1 MFTRPSHPLL
11 SRRLSAIVAALVVT
25 ASTVALGVHAEGDT
39 DLGGLSVGEQMPR
52 FNITV
57 VNEGFTAAKKWG
69 PNKWVGETNEKKLV
83 VMSFFSIYCEPCK
96 KEIPELVRMNEKY
109 ADQGLGVMLVAIDKE
124 PEELPQ
130 VQQIARDNKVT
141 FPVVHDKYNM
151 VARRYRLKRIPYMLM
166 LGTDGTVKAVH
177 VGYTEEL
184 KANLENEIRSHLGLA
199 PLPATAPPA
208 VASPVAADKTTVNAS
223 TTVNT
228 STADNT
234 ASLGDKKGKKRPPV
248 KPAKK

>member
-1 MFTRPSHPLL
+1 MRTRNFLRSL
-11 SRRLSAIVAALVVT
+11 SRRFAAFSAALVVGA
-25 ASTVALGVHAEGDT
+25 ASVALGVHAEGDV
-39 DLGGLSVGEQMPR
+39 DKGGLSVGEQMPR
-52 FNITV
+52 FNIPV

-166 LGTDGTVKAVH
+166 LGSEGTVKAVH

-184 KANLENEIRSHLGLA
+184 KASLENEIRSHLGLA
-199 PLPATAPPA
+199 PLPANAPADASEPA
-208 VASPVAADKTTVNAS
+208 ASEKRTPASDTENAS
-223 TTVNT
+223 LV
-228 STADNT
+228 
-234 ASLGDKKGKKRPPV
+234 GKKGKKPTPV
-248 KPAKK
+248 KPLKR

>member
-1 MFTRPSHPLL
+1 MGFLMRMRPFLPFTSPQP
-11 SRRLSAIVAALVVT
+11 RRAAALSVSLLI
-25 ASTVALGVHAEGDT
+25 ALSLLTVSVNAANDT

-69 PNKWVGETNEKKLV
+69 PNKWVGEAKEKKLV

-124 PEELPQ
+124 PDELPQ
-130 VQQIARDNKVT
+130 VKQIAKDNNVT

-184 KANLENEIRSHLGLA
+184 KANLENEIRAHLGLA
-199 PLPATAPPA
+199 PLPKDAPAIASKPSDDAT
-208 VASPVAADKTTVNAS
+208 PVKRDDKAALV
-223 TTVNT
+223 
-228 STADNT
+228 
-234 ASLGDKKGKKRPPV
+234 DKKRAKVPPPSPKK
-248 KPAKK
+248 K

>member
-1 MFTRPSHPLL
+1 MHIA
-11 SRRLSAIVAALVVT
+11 RLVGKNSSLIVALVATLV
-25 ASTVALGVHAEGDT
+25 ASTLGHAGDDT

-57 VNEGFTAAKKWG
+57 VNEGFTGAKKWG

-96 KEIPELVRMNEKY
+96 KEIPELVKLNEKY

-124 PEELPQ
+124 PNELPQ

-166 LGTDGTVKAVH
+166 IGQDGAVKAVH

-184 KANLENEIRSHLGLA
+184 KAGLEAEVRQHLGLPAEA
-199 PLPATAPPA
+199 PAPVETAPSARDGKTAPA
-208 VASPVAADKTTVNAS
+208 KPDGKAA
-223 TTVNT
+223 
-228 STADNT
+228 
-234 ASLGDKKGKKRPPV
+234 LIDKKASKRPP
-248 KPAKK
+248 AKAAKQ